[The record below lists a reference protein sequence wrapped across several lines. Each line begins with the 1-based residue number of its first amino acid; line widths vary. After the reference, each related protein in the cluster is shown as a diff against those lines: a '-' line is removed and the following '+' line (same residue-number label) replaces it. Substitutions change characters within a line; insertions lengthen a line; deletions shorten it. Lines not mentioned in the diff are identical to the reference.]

1 MEDAMRHSLAL
12 VCAMMATPLAAQE
25 MKIVTDFGVTQS
37 LVSMVLGDMGQA
49 GMLLD
54 RGANAHSF
62 QLRPSQAQALADAD
76 VVIWMGPRMSPWL
89 ERALEGVGG
98 TAHRLALLDVSGVA
112 LRNFGQ
118 AKAEGHDGHDH
129 AKDANADDHDHDH
142 AKNGKVDS
150 LGHDDHG
157 HEDHGHDDH
166 GHDDHGHDDHWHD
179 DHDSH
184 DHADGDAHAHS
195 GLDPH
200 AWLNTGNAKVWLDA
214 IAAELS
220 EHDAANAATYAANA
234 DAAKAQ
240 IDALTAEVAA
250 TLAPL
255 HDMPLVMFHDAYG
268 YLADQFD
275 LTIAGTI
282 ALGDAAEPGA
292 QRLTELRA
300 HLAEKD
306 VACVFPEVNHSS
318 RYITVVLEG
327 TDVRLGAELDP
338 EGSLLDLGADLYP
351 TLLRNMA
358 QAIADCVAG

>member
-1 MEDAMRHSLAL
+1 MRHSLAL
-12 VCAMMATPLAAQE
+12 ACAMMATPLAAQDL
-25 MKIVTDFGVTQS
+25 KIVTDFGVTQS
-37 LVSMVLGDMGQA
+37 LVSMVLGDLGQA
-49 GMLLD
+49 QMLLD
-54 RGANAHSF
+54 RGGNAHSF

-76 VVIWMGPRMSPWL
+76 VVIWMGARMAPWL
-89 ERALEGVGG
+89 ERALEGISGD
-98 TAHRLALLDVSGVA
+98 AHRLALLDVSGA
-112 LRNFGQ
+112 TLRDFGQ
-118 AKAEGHDGHDH
+118 AKA
-129 AKDANADDHDHDH
+129 DA
-142 AKNGKVDS
+142 
-150 LGHDDHG
+150 
-157 HEDHGHDDH
+157 HDDH
-166 GHDDHGHDDHWHD
+166 GHDDHGHDDHADAAKADAHDGHDHGHD
-179 DHDSH
+179 DHGHDDHAEAAKADAHDDHGHDDHGDH

-200 AWLNTGNAKVWLDA
+200 AWLNTGNAKVWLEA
-214 IAAELS
+214 IAAELG

-240 IDALTAEVAA
+240 IDALTAEIAA
-250 TLAPL
+250 TLAPM
-255 HDMPLVMFHDAYG
+255 HDKPLVMFHDAYG

-292 QRLTELRA
+292 QRIAEMRA

-338 EGSLLDLGADLYP
+338 EGSLLDPGADMYAA
-351 TLLRNMA
+351 LLRNMA

>member
-1 MEDAMRHSLAL
+1 MRHSLAL
-12 VCAMMATPLAAQE
+12 ACAIMATPLAAQD

-37 LVSMVLGDMGQA
+37 LVSMVMGDLGQPE
-49 GMLLD
+49 MLLD
-54 RGANAHSF
+54 RGGNAHSF

-76 VVIWMGPRMSPWL
+76 VVIWMGARMSPWL
-89 ERALEGVGG
+89 ERALDGIGG
-98 TAHRLALLDVSGVA
+98 EAHRMALLDVSGVA
-112 LRNFGQ
+112 LRDFGQ
-118 AKAEGHDGHDH
+118 SKAAGHDD
-129 AKDANADDHDHDH
+129 
-142 AKNGKVDS
+142 
-150 LGHDDHG
+150 HDDHG
-157 HEDHGHDDH
+157 HDDHAHDDHAHDDHAHDDH
-166 GHDDHGHDDHWHD
+166 GHDDHGHDHGH
-179 DHDSH
+179 DHDHSDDKPH
-184 DHADGDAHAHS
+184 VHS

-220 EHDAANAATYAANA
+220 EHDAANAAIYAANA
-234 DAAKAQ
+234 AAAKAQ

-255 HDMPLVMFHDAYG
+255 RDKPLVMFHDAYG

-292 QRLTELRA
+292 QRIAEMRA
-300 HLAEKD
+300 HLAQKD

-338 EGSLLDLGADLYP
+338 EGSLLDPGADLYP
-351 TLLRNMA
+351 ALLRNMA
-358 QAIADCVAG
+358 QAMAACVAG